1 MNESFFYSL
10 VVFNVYV
17 RLGTEKGGRN
27 GKQKSKEEIRNNTK
41 RGREKAFVLKFLR
54 EKREVMSNKL
64 SRESPE
70 EGALTYFG
78 NGIAGPC
85 SMNIFKFSK

>member
-1 MNESFFYSL
+1 MYM
-10 VVFNVYV
+10 YIWAQ
-17 RLGTEKGGRN
+17 RRGRK

-70 EGALTYFG
+70 EGALTYFC